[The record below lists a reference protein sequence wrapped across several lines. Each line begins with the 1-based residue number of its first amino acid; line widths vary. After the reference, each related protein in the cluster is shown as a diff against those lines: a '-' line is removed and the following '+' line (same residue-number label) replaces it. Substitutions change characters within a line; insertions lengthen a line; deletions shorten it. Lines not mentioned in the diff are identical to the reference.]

1 MADAPPMGSA
11 DWDRRY
17 AATDLMWSAGP
28 NATVRDLVAGMA
40 PGKAL
45 DLACG
50 EGRNALWLA
59 AEGWEVTGVDF
70 SRVAVD
76 RAGRLATERGLAAR
90 FIHADLGEWAPP
102 AEAFDLVLLAYL
114 QVPAALRG
122 TVIEAA
128 AAAVAPG
135 GTLLW
140 VAHDVEN
147 LERGYG
153 GPRDAAVL
161 STPEGVVARLSGLQ
175 VTRAERIER
184 PVDTD
189 AGPATAI
196 DTLVLAVRPA

>member
-1 MADAPPMGSA
+1 
-11 DWDRRY
+11 
-17 AATDLMWSAGP
+17 MWSAGP
-28 NATVRDLVAGMA
+28 NATVRDLVAGTA
-40 PGKAL
+40 PGRAL

-59 AEGWEVTGVDF
+59 SAGWEVTGVDF

-76 RAGRLATERGLAAR
+76 RAGRLAAERGLAAR

-102 AEAFDLVLLAYL
+102 TAAFDLVLLAYL

-122 TVIEAA
+122 TVLEAA
-128 AAAVAPG
+128 TAAVAPG

-140 VAHDVEN
+140 VAHDVDN
-147 LERGYG
+147 LERGHG
-153 GPRDAAVL
+153 GPRDPAVL
-161 STPEGVVARLSGLQ
+161 STPEGVAAHLSGLR

>member
-1 MADAPPMGSA
+1 MPGARGMGPD

-17 AATDLMWSAGP
+17 AATELMWSAGP
-28 NATVRDLVAGMA
+28 NATVREQVSGLT
-40 PGKAL
+40 PGRAL

-50 EGRNALWLA
+50 EGRNSLWLA
-59 AEGWEVTGVDF
+59 SEGWDVTGVDF
-70 SRVAVD
+70 SQIAVD
-76 RAGRLATERGLAAR
+76 RAGRLATERGLPSR
-90 FIHADLGEWAPP
+90 FIRADLAEWAPP
-102 AEAFDLVLLAYL
+102 AASADLVLLAYL
-114 QVPAALRG
+114 QVPEPLRG
-122 TVIEAA
+122 AVIEAA

-153 GPRDAAVL
+153 GPRDPAVL
-161 STPEGVVARLSGLQ
+161 STPEGVVAHISGLR
-175 VTRAERIER
+175 VSRAERIER

>member
-1 MADAPPMGSA
+1 MGSA